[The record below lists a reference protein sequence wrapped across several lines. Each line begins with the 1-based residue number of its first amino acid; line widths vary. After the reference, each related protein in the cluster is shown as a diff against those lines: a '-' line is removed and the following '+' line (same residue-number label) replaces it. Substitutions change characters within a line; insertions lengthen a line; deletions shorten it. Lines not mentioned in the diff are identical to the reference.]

1 MSAEVIQ
8 FSSERDTSGFSATQA
23 NDALAVG
30 FSLIHH
36 GIADDAEL
44 DQTEEGA
51 VYLCLEREDGFG
63 WLAFKERG
71 LYLLVINGLVINGR
85 FAPPL
90 VSSPDFNDLL
100 EGQRALARNQRPTPC
115 PRGGV

>member
-51 VYLCLEREDGFG
+51 VYLWLEREDGFG

-71 LYLLVINGLVINGR
+71 LYLLVINGR

-90 VSSPDFNDLL
+90 VSSTNFNDLL
-100 EGQRALARNQRPTPC
+100 EGLRALTRNQRPTSC